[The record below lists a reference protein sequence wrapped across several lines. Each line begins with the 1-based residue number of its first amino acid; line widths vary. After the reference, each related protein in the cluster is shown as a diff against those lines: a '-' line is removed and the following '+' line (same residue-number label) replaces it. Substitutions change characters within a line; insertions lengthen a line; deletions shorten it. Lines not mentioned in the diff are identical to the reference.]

1 MLILAPL
8 DIKSITTTTTEETYR
23 RSNTRPISIDVIEKR
38 WTLLGHTLRL
48 EKETTGNKVITQ
60 CFHSKATGANKER
73 KPTRRGRVLT
83 TLPRLLQ
90 RDLRERLTTHE
101 RRMHFNIDDL
111 ENGRHLEVLR
121 RTAVNRSKWMSGVEA
136 IVEKERARWI
146 KRNAAKSRKRAAEK
160 ATYECRRRDEDAR
173 KRQRVTEA
181 NGNRKRT
188 IDQYFR

>member
-1 MLILAPL
+1 M
-8 DIKSITTTTTEETYR
+8 
-23 RSNTRPISIDVIEKR
+23 
-38 WTLLGHTLRL
+38 
-48 EKETTGNKVITQ
+48 GNKVIAQ
-60 CFHSKATGANKER
+60 CFQSKAMGANKER

-90 RDLRERLTTHE
+90 RDLRERLTMYE
-101 RRMHFNIDDL
+101 RRMHFNIDGL
-111 ENGRHLEVLR
+111 ENGRHLEILR
-121 RTAVNRSKWMSGVEA
+121 RTAINRSKWKSGVE
-136 IVEKERARWI
+136 VMVGKECARWI